1 MARRITVWLLI
12 AAMLIMNAMPVYAAE
27 PELIITGT
35 GLEEEIV
42 ITSGDWSKY
51 KMVERIYSTN
61 NSLGFHKIIKAKG
74 YDLFDLIGKGLKT
87 DEDYDVKFTCSD
99 GFEFTKTI
107 SELKNAYSF
116 TDFTL
121 ESKEEIMPMIA
132 KYTSVMADY
141 PKNIFAPP
149 VTWTD
154 IPITETD
161 LDKDFPKLVF
171 GQTDIDDMNMSK
183 WGKEV
188 VKITVGDEIIKVTP
202 SSPYKHISY
211 DGEPYNVDAITGAT
225 FTIEGPGV
233 EGYRAISLRQIE
245 EDTNGQS
252 IDSYYEKVNGKV
264 SEFSYEGINVR
275 YLIDNYVKAKPN
287 AGNLIFKDKS
297 RKTILTA
304 DISEADKY
312 MVAYGINEV
321 PLVFLDTDEG
331 YIKEKYNDNGCFKLV
346 YKQDKSSAKEFSNVA
361 YIYIEEKDAKN
372 IYEHT
377 YPPYN
382 DEKYTDYELII
393 HGSAL
398 GKEVRYKVK
407 DIEAMTD
414 LHEIHEYSLSNSEYF
429 WYYNTYK
436 GVPLWD
442 LLLKAGLDPKTDEN
456 TSVRFIAA
464 DNYNFAPMTIK
475 QIKDRSLYGYYEKS
489 ALNMVSTSVCRLLLS
504 WTPFTSGVCPVM
516 IAAKPAFVTGVNTL
530 KAGYLKYLFKKVSLF
545 SSQALLNWLYENPS
559 KSTAINFSPL
569 SRNSFMS

>member
-233 EGYRAISLRQIE
+233 NSIE
-245 EDTNGQS
+245 
-252 IDSYYEKVNGKV
+252 
-264 SEFSYEGINVR
+264 
-275 YLIDNYVKAKPN
+275 
-287 AGNLIFKDKS
+287 
-297 RKTILTA
+297 
-304 DISEADKY
+304 
-312 MVAYGINEV
+312 
-321 PLVFLDTDEG
+321 
-331 YIKEKYNDNGCFKLV
+331 
-346 YKQDKSSAKEFSNVA
+346 
-361 YIYIEEKDAKN
+361 
-372 IYEHT
+372 
-377 YPPYN
+377 
-382 DEKYTDYELII
+382 
-393 HGSAL
+393 
-398 GKEVRYKVK
+398 
-407 DIEAMTD
+407 
-414 LHEIHEYSLSNSEYF
+414 
-429 WYYNTYK
+429 
-436 GVPLWD
+436 
-442 LLLKAGLDPKTDEN
+442 
-456 TSVRFIAA
+456 
-464 DNYNFAPMTIK
+464 
-475 QIKDRSLYGYYEKS
+475 
-489 ALNMVSTSVCRLLLS
+489 
-504 WTPFTSGVCPVM
+504 
-516 IAAKPAFVTGVNTL
+516 
-530 KAGYLKYLFKKVSLF
+530 
-545 SSQALLNWLYENPS
+545 
-559 KSTAINFSPL
+559 
-569 SRNSFMS
+569 